1 MTILVA
7 HPTRQHSH
15 RLAQALENSGLLHSY
30 WTMLPDRRSLSW
42 LSNRLVERLPTAVIR
57 HSLQFLP
64 VNKVHALIGPLLF
77 QKLASRSDVVGLR
90 QLGEWLAW
98 KYFDLWVSKQLK
110 YRQPKVVVGYEMCCA
125 ETFRVAK
132 SMGITCVLDAAAFHY
147 TLQEKLLNED
157 KIGAQTWAGKR
168 LRQRKQI
175 EIELAD
181 KIVCVSELA
190 KRSYIDS
197 GIDGIRIQI
206 NQVGCDISKFSSS
219 DNSARAGAPKFVFV
233 GIPGIHKGFDLLISS
248 HAQLLRQFPDTELHV
263 VGDATMIKRLVIS
276 DKIYLHGKL
285 SHEQLSKL
293 LPQMDCLVLPS
304 RLESFGMVV
313 VEALAAGVP
322 VIVSDHAGAS
332 EAINEGE
339 NGWVV
344 PAGSESALFERML
357 TCCREIDLVRS
368 MNTYCASSATGYD
381 WSYYSKRTLDIFSPL
396 LQERI

>member
-15 RLAQALENSGLLHSY
+15 RLSLALENTGLLHSY
-30 WTMLPDRRSLSW
+30 WTMLPDRRALAW
-42 LSNRLVERLPTAVIR
+42 LSTGLVERLPTAIMR

-64 VNKVHALIGPLLF
+64 TDKVHTLIGPLLF
-77 QKLASRSDVVGLR
+77 QKLTSWSAVVELR

-98 KYFDLWVSKQLK
+98 MLFDHWVARQLPRTK
-110 YRQPKVVVGYEMCCA
+110 PKIVVGYEMCCS

-147 TLQEKLLNED
+147 TLQYKLLLED
-157 KIGAQTWAGKR
+157 KVGAQTWAGKR

-175 EIELAD
+175 EIGLAD
-181 KIVCVSELA
+181 KIICVSELA
-190 KRSYIDS
+190 RRSYIDA
-197 GIDGIRIQI
+197 GVDGARIQV
-206 NQVGCDISKFSSS
+206 NQVGCDVAKFAISGA
-219 DNSARAGAPKFVFV
+219 SACAGSPKFAFV
-233 GIPGIHKGFDLLISS
+233 GIPGHHKGFDLLISS
-248 HAQLLRQFPDTELHV
+248 HAQLLRQFPDAELHV
-263 VGDATMIKRLVIS
+263 VGDSTMVKRLDTS
-276 DKIYLHGKL
+276 DHVYIHGKL
-285 SHEQLSKL
+285 SHEKLSKL
-293 LPQMDCLVLPS
+293 FSQLDCLVLPS

-332 EAINEGE
+332 EAIIEGE

-344 PAGSESALFERML
+344 PAGNESALFERML
-357 TCCREIDLVRS
+357 ACCRDIDRVRS
-368 MNTYCASSATGYD
+368 MRAFCASSANRYD
-381 WSYYSKRTLDIFSPL
+381 WSHYSRRTLDIFTPL